1 MVGLGDSLANKRDRR
16 MVVKIYETS
25 TGPKIGRYPVET
37 VEGVPY
43 ACFGDERIPLIANG
57 GSRKG
62 SYHPADPSDVA
73 KLRGDQR
80 ISPSSLPI
88 L

>member
-1 MVGLGDSLANKRDRR
+1 MVDWEGVLEKRDTRQ
-16 MVVKIYETS
+16 VVKIYETS

-37 VEGVPY
+37 IEGVPY
-43 ACFGDERIPLIANG
+43 AWFGNERIPLIANG

-62 SYHPADPSDVA
+62 SYHLAHHSDVA
-73 KLRGDQR
+73 KLRTTQR
-80 ISPSSLPI
+80 ISPNSLPM